1 MTIETIPARKGLRL
15 RSFLGRRMARKA
27 GRSSL
32 SPATSAEHARARMD
46 KAGRQLP
53 MPKDVEV
60 ARTEIGGCDALAF
73 APENARKGVL
83 IYLHGG
89 GYSRGSALSHRALVA
104 RMAAAFSLNAIS
116 VNYRMAP
123 EHPCPAAIDDA
134 VSALEAIMANE
145 SGPVI
150 LGGDSAGGGLALSAT
165 IRLRDAGKRVP
176 DALYLLS
183 PWTDLSMSGESV
195 QTKAMHDP
203 MLNPDYLG
211 AGGQLYLGGR
221 PGTDPQASPLFA
233 ELKGLPPTLI
243 QVGSDEI
250 LLIDSTRLAEKLEAA
265 GVPVECEIWEGM
277 WHDFQIF
284 APLIPEADWAIDRA
298 RVWVEFQLA

>member
-221 PGTDPQASPLFA
+221 PGTVPQASPLFA

-250 LLIDSTRLAEKLEAA
+250 LLSDSTRLAEKLEAA

-298 RVWVEFQLA
+298 RGWVEFQLA

>member
-1 MTIETIPARKGLRL
+1 MTIETIPARKSIGLRSL
-15 RSFLGRRMARKA
+15 LGRRMARKA

-32 SPATSAEHARARMD
+32 SPGIDAAHARARMD

-53 MPKDVEV
+53 MPKGVEV

-73 APENARKGVL
+73 APENARKGMLV
-83 IYLHGG
+83 YLHGG

-104 RMAAAFSLNAIS
+104 RMAKAFGLNAIS

-123 EHPCPAAIDDA
+123 EHPCPAAIEDA
-134 VSALEAIMANE
+134 VSAIQAVMADE
-145 SGPVI
+145 KGPVI
-150 LGGDSAGGGLALSAT
+150 LSGDSAGGGLALAAT
-165 IRLRDAGKRVP
+165 IRLRDAGARIP

-195 QTKAMHDP
+195 AAKAMRDP

-221 PGTDPQASPLFA
+221 PGTDPEASPLFA
-233 ELKGLPPTLI
+233 DLNGLPPTLI

-250 LLIDSTRLAEKLEAA
+250 LLSDSTRLAEKLEAA
-265 GVPVECEIWEGM
+265 SVPVDCEIWEGM

-284 APLIPEADWAIDRA
+284 SPLIPEADWAIDRA
-298 RVWVEFQLA
+298 RVWVELHLA

>member
-1 MTIETIPARKGLRL
+1 MTIETIPSRKGLRL
-15 RSFLGRRMARKA
+15 RSLLGRRMARKA

-32 SPATSAEHARARMD
+32 SPATSADHARARMD

-53 MPKDVEV
+53 MPKNVEV

-73 APENARKGVL
+73 APESPRKGVL
-83 IYLHGG
+83 VYLHGG

-104 RMAAAFSLNAIS
+104 RMAAAFSLNAVS

-123 EHPCPAAIDDA
+123 EHPCPAAIEDA
-134 VSALEAIMANE
+134 VAALEAIMADE
-145 SGPVI
+145 KGPVI
-150 LGGDSAGGGLALSAT
+150 LAGDSAGGGLALSAA
-165 IRLRDAGKRVP
+165 IRLRDAGKRIP

-195 QTKAMHDP
+195 ATKALHDP

-211 AGGQLYLGGR
+211 MGGALYLGGR
-221 PGTDPQASPLFA
+221 PGTDPEASPLFA
-233 ELKGLPPTLI
+233 ELAGLPPTLI

-250 LLIDSTRLAEKLEAA
+250 LLSDSTRLAEKLEAA
-265 GVPVECEIWEGM
+265 NVPVECEVWEGM

-284 APLIPEADWAIDRA
+284 SPLIPEADWAIDRA
-298 RVWVEFQLA
+298 RVWVELQLA

>member
-1 MTIETIPARKGLRL
+1 MTVETIPARKGLRL
-15 RSFLGRRMARKA
+15 RSLLGRRMARKA

-53 MPKDVEV
+53 MPKGVV
-60 ARTEIGGCDALAF
+60 VMTVVMGGVDGLVF
-73 APENARKGVL
+73 APDEARPGTL

-89 GYSRGSALSHRALVA
+89 GYSRGSAVSHRALVA
-104 RMAAAFSLNAIS
+104 RMSKAFGLKAVSI
-116 VNYRMAP
+116 NYRMAP
-123 EHPCPAAIDDA
+123 EHPCPAAIEDA
-134 VSALEAIMANE
+134 IKAIKAVYALED
-145 SGPVI
+145 GPVI
-150 LGGDSAGGGLALSAT
+150 LSGDSAGGGLALAAT
-165 IRLRDAGKRVP
+165 LRLRDASERLP

-195 QTKAMHDP
+195 RTKADRDP
-203 MLNPDYLG
+203 MLHPEYLG

-221 PGTDPQASPLFA
+221 PGTDPEASPLFA
-233 ELKGLPPTLI
+233 DLNGLPPTLI

-250 LLIDSTRLAEKLEAA
+250 LLSDSTRLADKLEAA
-265 GVPVECEIWEGM
+265 GVPVDCEIWEGM

-284 APLIPEADWAIDRA
+284 SPLIPEADWAIDRA
-298 RVWVEFQLA
+298 RVWVELQLA

>member
-1 MTIETIPARKGLRL
+1 MTIEHIPARKGLRL

-73 APENARKGVL
+73 APQSARSGTLV
-83 IYLHGG
+83 YLHGG

-104 RMAAAFSLNAIS
+104 RMASAFGLNAIS
-116 VNYRMAP
+116 INYRMAP

-134 VSALEAIMANE
+134 VAALKAVMADE
-145 SGPVI
+145 TGPII
-150 LGGDSAGGGLALSAT
+150 LAGDSAGGGLALSAA
-165 IRLRDAGKRVP
+165 IRLRDAGERVP

-195 QTKAMHDP
+195 RGNALRDP

-211 AGGQLYLGGR
+211 AGGALYLGGR
-221 PGTDPQASPLFA
+221 PGTDPEASPLFA
-233 ELKGLPPTLI
+233 DLAGLPPTLI

-250 LLIDSTRLAEKLEAA
+250 LLSDSTRLAEKLGAA
-265 GVPVECEIWEGM
+265 GVPVDCEIWDGM

-284 APLIPEADWAIDRA
+284 SPLIPEADWAIDRA
-298 RVWVEFQLA
+298 RVWVELQLA

>member
-1 MTIETIPARKGLRL
+1 MTIEHIPSRKGIGL
-15 RSFLGRRMARKA
+15 RSLLGRRMARKA

-32 SPATSAEHARARMD
+32 SPGIDAAHARARMD

-53 MPKDVEV
+53 MPKGV
-60 ARTEIGGCDALAF
+60 AVTTITKGGISGLGF
-73 APENARKGVL
+73 APDEARRGTLV
-83 IYLHGG
+83 YLHGG

-104 RMAAAFSLNAIS
+104 RMSKAFGLKAVSI
-116 VNYRMAP
+116 NYRMAP
-123 EHPCPAAIDDA
+123 EHPCPAAIEDA
-134 VSALEAIMANE
+134 VAAIRAVMADE
-145 SGPVI
+145 KGPVI
-150 LGGDSAGGGLALSAT
+150 LSGDSAGGGLALAAT
-165 IRLRDAGKRVP
+165 LRLRDAGERMP

-195 QTKAMHDP
+195 RSKADRDP

-221 PGTDPQASPLFA
+221 PGNDPEASPLFA
-233 ELKGLPPTLI
+233 DLKGLPPTLI

-250 LLIDSTRLAEKLEAA
+250 LLSDSTRLAEKLEAE
-265 GVPVECEIWEGM
+265 GVPVDCEIWDGM

-284 APLIPEADWAIDRA
+284 SPLIPEADWAIDRA
-298 RVWVEFQLA
+298 RVWVELHLA

>member
-53 MPKDVEV
+53 MPKDVDV
-60 ARTEIGGCDALAF
+60 ARTEIGGLDALAF
-73 APENARKGVL
+73 APESARNGMLV
-83 IYLHGG
+83 YLHGG

-123 EHPCPAAIDDA
+123 EHPCPAAIEDA
-134 VSALEAIMANE
+134 VAALEAVMANE
-145 SGPVI
+145 TGPVI
-150 LGGDSAGGGLALSAT
+150 LAGDSAGGGLALAAA
-165 IRLRDAGKRVP
+165 IRLRDAGRRVP

-195 QTKAMHDP
+195 KTRALRDP

-211 AGGQLYLGGR
+211 AGGALYLGGR
-221 PGTDPQASPLFA
+221 PGTDPEASPLFA
-233 ELKGLPPTLI
+233 DLHGLPPTLI

-250 LLIDSTRLAEKLEAA
+250 LLSDSTRLAEKLEAA
-265 GVPVECEIWEGM
+265 GVPVECEVWEGM

-284 APLIPEADWAIDRA
+284 SPLIPEADWAIDRA
-298 RVWVEFQLA
+298 RVWVELQLA

>member
-250 LLIDSTRLAEKLEAA
+250 LLSDSTRLAEKLEAA

>member
-1 MTIETIPARKGLRL
+1 MTIEHIPQRRSIGLRSL
-15 RSFLGRRMARKA
+15 LGRRMARKA

-32 SPATSAEHARARMD
+32 SPGVDAPHARARMD

-53 MPKDVEV
+53 MPKGVEV

-73 APENARKGVL
+73 APENARKGMLV
-83 IYLHGG
+83 YLHGG

-104 RMAAAFSLNAIS
+104 RMAKAFGLNAVS

-123 EHPCPAAIDDA
+123 EHPCPAAIEDA
-134 VSALEAIMANE
+134 VSAIQAVMADE
-145 SGPVI
+145 KGPVI
-150 LGGDSAGGGLALSAT
+150 LSGDSAGGGLALAAT
-165 IRLRDAGKRVP
+165 LRLRDAGERLP

-195 QTKAMHDP
+195 RTKADRDP

-221 PGTDPQASPLFA
+221 PGNDPEASPLFA

-250 LLIDSTRLAEKLEAA
+250 LLSDSTRLAEKLEAA
-265 GVPVECEIWEGM
+265 GVLVDCEIWEGM

-284 APLIPEADWAIDRA
+284 SPLIPEADWAIDRA
-298 RVWVEFQLA
+298 RVWVELQLA